1 VKTRS
6 GVVAAIA
13 AIALSAV
20 TLSGC
25 GNIDAGSGAADDFER
40 FMSEQKHIIGATGSG
55 TNDLPWQGSPSGTV
69 TVSADISAD
78 ELETVVDMLGEYYV
92 DHDRG
97 NLDWKRMD
105 VSVGAYELAVEK
117 TKSTNDDLRALFEEI
132 RENPR
137 YTGGDIELR
146 EIRLEIDGEP
156 SVDALERAL
165 DGSYD
170 DLAAHFVEY
179 VDIEGRPALTDA
191 ISVYFAEPGGSD
203 QFTLQQFG
211 EENRPDAE
219 IAALRALWASVPLG
233 FARVAE
239 NDFYAQT
246 TDEADV
252 PAADALVRGMLVGYE
267 EGAIR
272 IHGPDD

>member
-1 VKTRS
+1 
-6 GVVAAIA
+6 
-13 AIALSAV
+13 
-20 TLSGC
+20 
-25 GNIDAGSGAADDFER
+25 
-40 FMSEQKHIIGATGSG
+40 
-55 TNDLPWQGSPSGTV
+55 
-69 TVSADISAD
+69 
-78 ELETVVDMLGEYYV
+78 
-92 DHDRG
+92 
-97 NLDWKRMD
+97 
-105 VSVGAYELAVEK
+105 
-117 TKSTNDDLRALFEEI
+117 
-132 RENPR
+132 
-137 YTGGDIELR
+137 
-146 EIRLEIDGEP
+146 
-156 SVDALERAL
+156 
-165 DGSYD
+165 
-170 DLAAHFVEY
+170 
-179 VDIEGRPALTDA
+179 
-191 ISVYFAEPGGSD
+191 VYFAEPGGSD